1 MEHYTALVKCFQ
13 VQVCSDADQ
22 SFEGFIQKNK
32 LTEPVDGW
40 VLHEVEVVLGQ
51 GGEEDDGGHVLE
63 TVDPLPPLRP
73 RQLEIYGHYSDKEIM
88 VVRIYGYGN
97 TDL

>member
-1 MEHYTALVKCFQ
+1 M
-13 VQVCSDADQ
+13 
-22 SFEGFIQKNK
+22 
-32 LTEPVDGW
+32 
-40 VLHEVEVVLGQ
+40 EVVLGQ
-51 GGEEDDGGHVLE
+51 RGEEDDGGHVLE

-73 RQLEIYGHYSDKEIM
+73 KQLEIYGHYSDKEIM